1 MSQREN
7 EKKLKVGAQIMGMLT
22 DNLQGDVLDQRL
34 DAKEAPYNLV
44 RYRGEGGPSA
54 ASRRDIDVNQLMRK
68 LSECETKVSRLAT
81 MLDETFT
88 MMEKSKTGAK
98 TLKKKKKTKK
108 KKKKHKKH

>member
-1 MSQREN
+1 MS
-7 EKKLKVGAQIMGMLT
+7 KKLDVGAEIMKLHN
-22 DNLQGDVLDQRL
+22 DDLQSKILDHRL
-34 DAKEAPYNLV
+34 DEMHQPYNLV

-54 ASRRDIDVNQLMRK
+54 AAASRKDIDVNQILRK
-68 LSECETKVSRLAT
+68 LRECETKVSRLAT

>member
-1 MSQREN
+1 MP
-7 EKKLKVGAQIMGMLT
+7 KKLDVGAEIMKLHNE
-22 DNLQGDVLDQRL
+22 DLQSKILEHRL
-34 DAKEAPYNLV
+34 DEMHQPYNLV
-44 RYRGEGGPSA
+44 RYRGEGGPSTST